1 MDADGHN
8 VEFDGGWTKCW
19 AELQD
24 GVPCSVATTDPL
36 GLCPRHRAE
45 IVGAGGFSSGRQGI
59 PVRRD

>member
-45 IVGAGGFSSGRQGI
+45 IVGAVAVESVEF
-59 PVRRD
+59 